1 MNKHEKRKISFN
13 SIELRAE
20 IGATGK
26 KIVEGIIPYDS
37 KSVPIWGTTEII
49 SKTAFKKT
57 LADKT
62 VVRAL
67 YNHDDNRVLGST
79 ESGTLVLENN
89 EEGLICRCELPN
101 TSYANDA
108 YEVISRGDVKTMSFG
123 FKPVKWIDE
132 IDGKTRTLKEVKL
145 MEVSFCVPF
154 PAYEETTSLTYM
166 RGLEKNNINI
176 EVLNDALEKDELQ
189 DADKL
194 TIQDT
199 INSLRNLISEEQEAV
214 ETEQGNTTQEQ
225 VNTSVETKEDTTQI
239 ELLIEAELAI

>member
-1 MNKHEKRKISFN
+1 MNKHEKRKLSFN

-37 KSVPIWGTTEII
+37 KSVPIWGTTEVI

-57 LADKT
+57 LADKNT
-62 VVRAL
+62 VRAL
-67 YNHDDNRVLGST
+67 YNHDDNKVLGST
-79 ESGTLVLENN
+79 ESGTLVLENS

-108 YEVISRGDVKTMSFG
+108 YEVINRGDVKTMSFG
-123 FKPVKWIDE
+123 FKPVKWLDE
-132 IDGKTRTLKEVKL
+132 ADGKTRTLKEVKL

-166 RGLEKNNINI
+166 RGLEKQNINI
-176 EVLNDALEKDELQ
+176 EALNEALEKEELG
-189 DADKL
+189 DSDKL
-194 TIQDT
+194 IINNT
-199 INSLRNLISEEQEAV
+199 INSLSNLICGKQEAV
-214 ETEQGNTTQEQ
+214 ETEPGQPTLSEA
-225 VNTSVETKEDTTQI
+225 NTSVEPQEDTTQM